1 MAFKNAWRWSKAG
14 GTAAQQ
20 NADEIDSDGVWVAEE
35 SDLRSDIPTLITFV
49 KGSGADPVGAS
60 VAAGLKVNDTIAT
73 PEAIAGASLTLPSLA
88 TTQASLPVFIY
99 PKGKVCLTV
108 SGYVAPFK
116 AGRIQ

>member
-1 MAFKNAWRWSKAG
+1 MAFKNAWRWSKMG
-14 GTAAQQ
+14 GTASQQ

-73 PEAIAGASLTLPSLA
+73 PEAIAGASLT
-88 TTQASLPVFIY
+88 
-99 PKGKVCLTV
+99 PKRPLLNSPGIAALLGILRKDDV
-108 SGYVAPFK
+108 
-116 AGRIQ
+116 